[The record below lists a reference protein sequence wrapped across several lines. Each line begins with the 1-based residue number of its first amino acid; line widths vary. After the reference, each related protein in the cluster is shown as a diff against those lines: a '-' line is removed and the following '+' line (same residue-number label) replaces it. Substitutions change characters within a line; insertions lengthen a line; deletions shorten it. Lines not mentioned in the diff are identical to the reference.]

1 MVAGDSL
8 TMPDTH
14 RSDTEVVKEFFAELS
29 KLRAGMLGV
38 MDREARMR
46 PMTHFVDE
54 DTKTLWFLTSRSTEL
69 AAEIGDGGIAH
80 YCLMDDAS
88 GYYAWISGT
97 LRPSENSGKIDDI
110 WGPTTAAWFTG
121 RDDPD
126 LLLLEMPLR
135 EAEVW
140 TSTDSSVQFGIEIA
154 RANID
159 PEKKPDVG
167 SHQTIRF

>member
-1 MVAGDSL
+1 
-8 TMPDTH
+8 MPDTH
-14 RSDTEVVKEFFAELS
+14 RSDKEVIGEFFGELS

-38 MDREARMR
+38 MDRENRMR

-54 DTKTLWFLTSRSTEL
+54 ETRTLWFLTSRSADL
-69 AAEIGDGGIAH
+69 SAEVGAGAVAH
-80 YCLMDDAS
+80 YCLMDDSS

-97 LRPSENSGKIDDI
+97 LRPSENAGKIDEF
-110 WGPTTAAWFTG
+110 WSATTAAWFTG

-140 TSTDSSVQFGIEIA
+140 SSTDSRVQFGIEIA
-154 RANID
+154 RANLD
-159 PEKKPDVG
+159 AEKQPDIG